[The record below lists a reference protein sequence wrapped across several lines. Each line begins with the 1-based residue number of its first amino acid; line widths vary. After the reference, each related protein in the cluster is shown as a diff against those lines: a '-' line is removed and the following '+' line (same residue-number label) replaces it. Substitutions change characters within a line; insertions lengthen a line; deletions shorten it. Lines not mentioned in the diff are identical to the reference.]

1 MYQMLTGALP
11 YDTPAPADLERL
23 RRGELVVPP
32 RQKNATIPPVI
43 EDIVL
48 RALKGDV
55 ASRYQRAE
63 DLLNDLLTA
72 RRAVVKRPGAIEP
85 LLAAADARPRAA
97 AVRRPSTGR
106 VRTREFPGGRFCWNC
121 RKPLPARGSRCPFC
135 GETQ

>member
-1 MYQMLTGALP
+1 MLTGVLP
-11 YDTPAPADLERL
+11 YDTPAPSDLDRL

-32 RQKNATIPPVI
+32 RQKNPQIPPVI
-43 EDIVL
+43 DEIVL

-55 ASRYQRAE
+55 AGRYQRAE
-63 DLLNDLLTA
+63 DLLNDLLQA
-72 RRAVVKRPGAIEP
+72 RRALVKRPGAIDPPPTPAEP
-85 LLAAADARPRAA
+85 RPRATP
-97 AVRRPSTGR
+97 VRRPATGR